1 MERSAVIFAL
11 SIGSDVL
18 VLAALIIVLTVPGA
32 WSPLNFVFCMCMVS
46 SADVVTVQ
54 VFKRMK
60 EDQSSDDR
68 QLEDR

>member
-1 MERSAVIFAL
+1 
-11 SIGSDVL
+11 
-18 VLAALIIVLTVPGA
+18 
-32 WSPLNFVFCMCMVS
+32 MVS
-46 SADVVTVQ
+46 SADVVTFQ